1 MISVA
6 FDPIYIQPLPE
17 NHRFPMEKYDLLPR
31 QLLHEGTLEQA
42 DFFAPSQL
50 DLEYAHAVHCST
62 YLDDLI
68 QLKIPPREQRVSG
81 FPHNKKLIE
90 RELTIMEGTRKCTE
104 LALKSNG
111 IGLNIAGGTH
121 HAFTNRGE
129 GFCLLNDQA
138 IAAQWLLNEM
148 HIERILIIDLDVH
161 QGNGTAEIFQ
171 SNSSV
176 FTFSMHGASNYPLH
190 KEKSDLDIELPD
202 FCSDSTYLDTLKQ
215 TLPDVIKTVKPQFVF
230 YQCGVDILET
240 DKLGKLSVS
249 MLGCKTRD
257 AFVLETIRSLE
268 IPLVCSMGGGYS
280 PEIKTI
286 VEAHANTFRL
296 ARMIY

>member
-1 MISVA
+1 MFSVA

-31 QLLHEGTLEQA
+31 QLLHEGTLEQV
-42 DFFAPSQL
+42 DFFAPTQL
-50 DLEYAHAVHCST
+50 DLKYAHAVHSST
-62 YLDDLI
+62 YLEDLI

-81 FPHNKKLIE
+81 FPHNKQLIK
-90 RELTIMEGTRKCTE
+90 RELTIMEGTRKCAE

-138 IAAQWLLNEM
+138 IASQWLLNETY
-148 HIERILIIDLDVH
+148 IERILIVDLDVH

-190 KEKSDLDIELPD
+190 KEKSDLDIDLQEAI
-202 FCSDSTYLDTLKQ
+202 DSAY
-215 TLPDVIKTVKPQFVF
+215 DVIKDRK
-230 YQCGVDILET
+230 
-240 DKLGKLSVS
+240 GKLVN
-249 MLGCKTRD
+249 GV
-257 AFVLETIRSLE
+257 F
-268 IPLVCSMGGGYS
+268 
-280 PEIKTI
+280 IKQ
-286 VEAHANTFRL
+286 EDL
-296 ARMIY
+296 KGE